1 MSKVYAIA
9 NQKGGVSKTTTV
21 RNVGAALAARGKKV
35 LVIDLDPQGHLT
47 LSFGV
52 NPLSL
57 KKHAYHVMIDEG
69 VSIADVLMY
78 HQSSGVGLV
87 PANLDLSGA
96 EVELLSDPFGNNVVL
111 KAKIAPI
118 RDRVDYILIDTP
130 PSLGILT
137 INALTASDGII
148 IPVQTHYLAY
158 HGLELLQRTVAKV
171 QKRANPGLKVVG
183 VIPTFYDSRV
193 RHHNEVLS
201 ELRKNYEP
209 VLIDVPVPVRVAL
222 ADAMV
227 AGKSINEFDGA
238 SDIAKLYAKIAEVID
253 HG

>member
-9 NQKGGVSKTTTV
+9 SQKGGTGKTTTT
-21 RNVGAALAARGKKV
+21 RNLGAALAARGRKV
-35 LVIDLDPQGHLT
+35 LVVDLDPQGHLT
-47 LSFGV
+47 LSFGI

-57 KKHAYHVMIDEG
+57 KRHAYHMMVDEA
-69 VSIADVLMY
+69 VSLADVLIY
-78 HQSSGVGLV
+78 HQLSGVGLV
-87 PANLDLSGA
+87 PTNLDLSGA

-111 KAKIAPI
+111 RSKVEPV
-118 RDRVDYILIDTP
+118 RDRVDYVLIDTP
-130 PSLGILT
+130 PSLGLLT
-137 INALTASDGII
+137 INALTAADGVIV
-148 IPVQTHYLAY
+148 PVQTHYLAY
-158 HGLELLQRTVAKV
+158 HGLQLLQQTVAKV
-171 QKRANPGLKVVG
+171 KKRANPGLKVVG
-183 VIPTFYDSRV
+183 IIPTFYDSRV

-209 VLIDVPVPVRVAL
+209 VLIDVPLPVRVAL